1 VGGKTRTRVGVLRHV
16 PWPTSSRHR
25 SFATGEGPAVTS
37 PLDLCDLRT
46 RVQAAVDA
54 EMEVQ
59 RAVLTPVGD
68 ELGPLVDAVVRLIAG
83 GKRLRAGFLYW
94 GYRAAGGPDSDALI
108 RLAAAMEFFQAAAL
122 LHDDVMDGS
131 DTRRGMPAAHRS
143 FAALHADS
151 GWAGDS
157 ARFGES
163 AAILAGDLCLQWSD
177 EMYATCGLSAAEL
190 DRGRRTFDTMRTQLM
205 GGQYLDLLE
214 SARGWDRLDTS
225 SRIDSARNVIRYKS
239 AKYTIEHPVLIG
251 ATVGGA
257 MPADL
262 AHLSEYGLALGE
274 AFQLRDDVLGV
285 FGNPST
291 TGKPA
296 GDDLREGK
304 RTVLVALA
312 LDHADSD
319 QMALFEKLF
328 GQPDLDADGV
338 AQLRGVIADTGA
350 VDLVETMIGDLAA
363 QSRSALAS
371 APALDRQAVEVL
383 WSLVDVTTARTA

>member
-1 VGGKTRTRVGVLRHV
+1 M
-16 PWPTSSRHR
+16 
-25 SFATGEGPAVTS
+25 TS
-37 PLDLCDLRT
+37 PLDLCDLRN

-59 RAVLTPVGD
+59 RAVLSPVGD

-94 GYRAAGGPDSDALI
+94 GYRASGQPDSDALI
-108 RLAAAMEFFQAAAL
+108 RLAVAMEFFQAAAL

-131 DTRRGMPAAHRS
+131 DTRRGMPAAHRA
-143 FAALHADS
+143 FGALHADS

-157 ARFGES
+157 DRFGES

-177 EMYATCGLSAAEL
+177 ELYATSGLPSADL

-214 SARGWDRLDTS
+214 SARGWDRLDTAG
-225 SRIDSARNVIRYKS
+225 RIDSARNVIRYKS
-239 AKYTIEHPVLIG
+239 AKYTIEHPLLIG
-251 ATVGGA
+251 AAVGGVDA
-257 MPADL
+257 ADM

-285 FGNPST
+285 FGDPTT

-312 LDHADSD
+312 LAHADTD
-319 QMALFEKLF
+319 QAALFEKLF

-338 AQLRGVIADTGA
+338 DQLRGIIADTGA
-350 VDLVETMIGDLAA
+350 VAQVETMIGELAA
-363 QSRSALAS
+363 QARGALAT
-371 APALDRQAVEVL
+371 APGLDGQAVDVL
-383 WSLVDVTTARTA
+383 TSLVDVTTARTA

>member
-1 VGGKTRTRVGVLRHV
+1 M
-16 PWPTSSRHR
+16 
-25 SFATGEGPAVTS
+25 TS

-54 EMEVQ
+54 EMDVQ
-59 RAVLTPVGD
+59 RAVLSPVGD
-68 ELGPLVDAVVRLIAG
+68 ELGPLMDAVVRLISG

-143 FAALHADS
+143 FATLHADS

-177 EMYATCGLSAAEL
+177 EMYATSGLPAAEL

-225 SRIDSARNVIRYKS
+225 SRIHSARNVIRYKS
-239 AKYTIEHPVLIG
+239 AKYTIEHPLLIG
-251 ATVGGA
+251 AAVGGA
-257 MPADL
+257 AAADL
-262 AHLSEYGLALGE
+262 AHLSAYGLALGE

-312 LDHADSD
+312 LEYADAD

-338 AQLRGVIADTGA
+338 AQLRSVIADTGA
-350 VDLVETMIGDLAA
+350 VDLVETMIADLAA
-363 QSRSALAS
+363 QSRSALAK

-383 WSLVDVTTARTA
+383 RSLVDVTTARTA

>member
-1 VGGKTRTRVGVLRHV
+1 
-16 PWPTSSRHR
+16 
-25 SFATGEGPAVTS
+25 VTS

-54 EMEVQ
+54 EIRGQ
-59 RAVLTPVGD
+59 RAVLSPVGD
-68 ELGPLVDAVVRLIAG
+68 ELGPLVDAVERLIAG
-83 GKRLRAGFLYW
+83 GKRLRAAFLYW
-94 GYRAAGGPDSDALI
+94 GYRAAGRADSDALV

-131 DTRRGMPAAHRS
+131 DTRRGMPAAHLTL
-143 FAALHADS
+143 AAFHAES

-177 EMYATCGLSAAEL
+177 ELYATSGLPVVEL
-190 DRGRRTFDTMRTQLM
+190 ERGRRTFDTMRTQLM

-214 SARGWDRLDTS
+214 SARGWEQLDTAA
-225 SRIDSARNVIRYKS
+225 RLASARNVIRYKS
-239 AKYTIEHPVLIG
+239 AKYTIEHPLLIG
-251 ATVGGA
+251 AAVGGV
-257 MPADL
+257 PVADM
-262 AHLSEYGLALGE
+262 AHLSGYGLSLGE
-274 AFQLRDDVLGV
+274 AFQLRDDLLGV

-312 LDHADSD
+312 LEAADAD
-319 QMALFEKLF
+319 QTALLEKLF
-328 GQPDLDADGV
+328 GQPDLDRDGV
-338 AQLRGVIADTGA
+338 DQLRGVISETGA
-350 VDLVETMIGDLAA
+350 VERVEAMIHELSAQARSSLRAAASLDAEAVHVLDALVTA
-363 QSRSALAS
+363 
-371 APALDRQAVEVL
+371 
-383 WSLVDVTTARTA
+383 TTARTA

>member
-1 VGGKTRTRVGVLRHV
+1 M
-16 PWPTSSRHR
+16 
-25 SFATGEGPAVTS
+25 TS

-54 EMEVQ
+54 EM
-59 RAVLTPVGD
+59 RCSGRCSRPVGD

-83 GKRLRAGFLYW
+83 G
-94 GYRAAGGPDSDALI
+94 
-108 RLAAAMEFFQAAAL
+108 QAAA
-122 LHDDVMDGS
+122 
-131 DTRRGMPAAHRS
+131 RRASSTGATARPAAPTPTRWSGWRRRWSSSRRPRCSTTTSWTAATPAGVCPPLTVRS
-143 FAALHADS
+143 RALHADS

-157 ARFGES
+157 DRFGES

-177 EMYATCGLSAAEL
+177 ELYATSGLPSAEL

-214 SARGWDRLDTS
+214 SARGWDRLDTAA
-225 SRIDSARNVIRYKS
+225 RIDSARNVIRYKS
-239 AKYTIEHPVLIG
+239 AKYTVEHPLLIG
-251 ATVGGA
+251 AAVGGVA
-257 MPADL
+257 AADM

-285 FGNPST
+285 FGDPST

-312 LDHADSD
+312 LNRADTD
-319 QMALFEKLF
+319 QAALFEKLF

-338 AQLRGVIADTGA
+338 AAAARRHRRHRGRA
-350 VDLVETMIGDLAA
+350 
-363 QSRSALAS
+363 SRS
-371 APALDRQAVEVL
+371 R
-383 WSLVDVTTARTA
+383 R

>member
-1 VGGKTRTRVGVLRHV
+1 
-16 PWPTSSRHR
+16 
-25 SFATGEGPAVTS
+25 VTS

-54 EMEVQ
+54 EMQVQ
-59 RAVLTPVGD
+59 RTVLAPVGD
-68 ELGPLVDAVVRLIAG
+68 ELGPLIDAVERLIAG

-94 GYRAAGGPDSDALI
+94 GYRASGQPDSDALI
-108 RLAAAMEFFQAAAL
+108 RLAVAMEFFQAAAL

-131 DTRRGMPAAHRS
+131 DTRRGMPAAHRV
-143 FAALHADS
+143 FGALHGDS
-151 GWAGDS
+151 GWSGDS

-177 EMYATCGLSAAEL
+177 ELYATSGLPSSQL

-225 SRIDSARNVIRYKS
+225 ARIDSARNVIRYKS
-239 AKYTIEHPVLIG
+239 AKYTIEHPLLIG
-251 ATVGGA
+251 AAVGGVEA
-257 MPADL
+257 VDMGR
-262 AHLSEYGLALGE
+262 LSAYGLALGE

-285 FGNPST
+285 FGDPAA

-312 LDHADSD
+312 LAHADTD
-319 QMALFEKLF
+319 QAALFEKLF

-338 AQLRGVIADTGA
+338 AQLRGIIADTGA
-350 VDLVETMIGDLAA
+350 VAQVETMIAELAA
-363 QSRSALAS
+363 QARGALAD
-371 APALDRQAVEVL
+371 APALDRQAVDVL
-383 WSLVDVTTARTA
+383 GSLVTVTTSRTA

>member
-1 VGGKTRTRVGVLRHV
+1 M
-16 PWPTSSRHR
+16 
-25 SFATGEGPAVTS
+25 TS

-54 EMEVQ
+54 EMDLQ
-59 RAVLTPVGD
+59 RAVLSPVGD
-68 ELGPLVDAVVRLIAG
+68 ELGPLLDAVARLIAG

-151 GWAGDS
+151 GWAGHS

-177 EMYATCGLSAAEL
+177 EMYATSGLPAAEL

-214 SARGWDRLDTS
+214 SARGWDQLDTS

-239 AKYTIEHPVLIG
+239 AKYTIEHPLLIG
-251 ATVGGA
+251 AAVGGA
-257 MPADL
+257 VAPDL
-262 AHLSEYGLALGE
+262 SHLSHYGLALGE

-285 FGNPST
+285 FGDPSA

-312 LDHADSD
+312 LDHADAD

-328 GQPDLDADGV
+328 GQPDLDTDGV
-338 AQLRGVIADTGA
+338 AQLRSVILDTGA
-350 VDLVETMIGDLAA
+350 VDLVETMIGDLADH
-363 QSRSALAS
+363 SRSALAK
-371 APALDRQAVEVL
+371 APALDQQAVQVL
-383 WSLVDVTTARTA
+383 RSLVDVTTARTA

>member
-1 VGGKTRTRVGVLRHV
+1 M
-16 PWPTSSRHR
+16 
-25 SFATGEGPAVTS
+25 TS
-37 PLDLCDLRT
+37 PLDLCDLRN

-54 EMEVQ
+54 EMQVQ
-59 RAVLTPVGD
+59 RTVLVPVGD

-94 GYRAAGGPDSDALI
+94 GYRASGRPDSDALV
-108 RLAAAMEFFQAAAL
+108 RLAASMEFFQAAAL

-131 DTRRGMPAAHRS
+131 DTRRGMPAAHRA
-143 FAALHADS
+143 FAALHSDS

-177 EMYATCGLSAAEL
+177 ELYATSGLPAADLE
-190 DRGRRTFDTMRTQLM
+190 RGRRTFDTMRTQLM

-214 SARGWDRLDTS
+214 SARGWDRLDTAT
-225 SRIDSARNVIRYKS
+225 RIDSARNVIRYKS
-239 AKYTIEHPVLIG
+239 AKYTIEHPLLIG
-251 ATVGGA
+251 ASVGGVA
-257 MPADL
+257 ATDMAR
-262 AHLSEYGLALGE
+262 LSEYGLSLGE

-285 FGNPST
+285 FGDPST

-312 LDHADSD
+312 LDHADTD
-319 QMALFEKLF
+319 QAALFEKLF
-328 GQPDLDADGV
+328 GQPDLDAAGV
-338 AQLRGVIADTGA
+338 DQLRGIIADTGA
-350 VDLVETMIGDLAA
+350 VGQVETMIGALAA
-363 QSRSALAS
+363 QARGALAT
-371 APALDRQAVEVL
+371 APGLDGQAVDVL
-383 WSLVDVTTARTA
+383 TSLVDATTARTA

>member
-1 VGGKTRTRVGVLRHV
+1 M
-16 PWPTSSRHR
+16 
-25 SFATGEGPAVTS
+25 TS

-54 EMEVQ
+54 EMRVQ

-68 ELGPLVDAVVRLIAG
+68 ELGPLVDAVERLIAG

-94 GYRAAGGPDSDALI
+94 GYRASGAPDSDALV

-143 FAALHADS
+143 FAGLHADS

-157 ARFGES
+157 TRFGES

-177 EMYATCGLSAAEL
+177 ELYATSGLPSDALE
-190 DRGRRTFDTMRTQLM
+190 RGRRTFDTMRTQLM

-214 SARGWDRLDTS
+214 SARGWDRLDTAA
-225 SRIDSARNVIRYKS
+225 RIDSARNVIRFKS
-239 AKYTIEHPVLIG
+239 AKYTVEHPLLIG
-251 ATVGGA
+251 AAVGGVA
-257 MPADL
+257 ATDMAY
-262 AHLSEYGLALGE
+262 LSEYGLALGE

-312 LDHADSD
+312 LDRADSD
-319 QMALFEKLF
+319 QAALFEKLF

-338 AQLRGVIADTGA
+338 SQLRGVIADTGA
-350 VDLVETMIGDLAA
+350 VEQVETMIAELAA
-363 QSRSALAS
+363 RSRTALAK
-371 APALDRQAVEVL
+371 APALDGQAVEVL
-383 WSLVDVTTARTA
+383 GSLVAATTSRTA

>member
-1 VGGKTRTRVGVLRHV
+1 M
-16 PWPTSSRHR
+16 
-25 SFATGEGPAVTS
+25 TS
-37 PLDLCDLRT
+37 PLDLCDLRN

-54 EMEVQ
+54 EMQVQ
-59 RAVLTPVGD
+59 RTVLVPVGD

-94 GYRAAGGPDSDALI
+94 GYRASGRPDSDALV
-108 RLAAAMEFFQAAAL
+108 RLAASMEFFQAAAL

-131 DTRRGMPAAHRS
+131 DTRRGMPAAHRA
-143 FAALHADS
+143 FAALHSDS

-177 EMYATCGLSAAEL
+177 ELYATSGLPAEDL
-190 DRGRRTFDTMRTQLM
+190 ERGRRTFDTMRTQLM

-214 SARGWDRLDTS
+214 SARGWERLDTAT
-225 SRIDSARNVIRYKS
+225 RIDSARNVIRYKS
-239 AKYTIEHPVLIG
+239 AKYTIEHPLLIG
-251 ATVGGA
+251 ASVGGVA
-257 MPADL
+257 ATDMAR
-262 AHLSEYGLALGE
+262 LSEYGLSLGE

-285 FGNPST
+285 FGDPST

-312 LDHADSD
+312 LDQADTD
-319 QMALFEKLF
+319 QAALFEKLF
-328 GQPDLDADGV
+328 GQPDLDAAGV
-338 AQLRGVIADTGA
+338 DQLRGIIADTGA
-350 VDLVETMIGDLAA
+350 VGQVETMIGALAA
-363 QSRSALAS
+363 QARGALAT
-371 APALDRQAVEVL
+371 APGLDGQAVDVL
-383 WSLVDVTTARTA
+383 TSLVDATTARTA

>member
-1 VGGKTRTRVGVLRHV
+1 M
-16 PWPTSSRHR
+16 
-25 SFATGEGPAVTS
+25 TS

-54 EMEVQ
+54 EMQVQ
-59 RAVLTPVGD
+59 RTVLAPVGD
-68 ELGPLVDAVVRLIAG
+68 ELGPLIDAVERLIAG

-94 GYRAAGGPDSDALI
+94 GYRASGQPDSDALI
-108 RLAAAMEFFQAAAL
+108 RLAVAMEFFQAAAL

-131 DTRRGMPAAHRS
+131 DTRRGLPAAHRV
-143 FAALHADS
+143 FGALHADS
-151 GWAGDS
+151 GWSGDS

-177 EMYATCGLSAAEL
+177 ELYATSGLPSREL

-225 SRIDSARNVIRYKS
+225 ARIDSARNVIRYKS
-239 AKYTIEHPVLIG
+239 AKYTIEHPLLIG
-251 ATVGGA
+251 AAVGGVEA
-257 MPADL
+257 VDMGR
-262 AHLSEYGLALGE
+262 LSAYGLALGE

-285 FGNPST
+285 FGDPAA

-312 LDHADSD
+312 LAHADTD
-319 QMALFEKLF
+319 QAALFEKLF

-338 AQLRGVIADTGA
+338 AQLRGIIADTGA
-350 VDLVETMIGDLAA
+350 VAQVETMIAELAA
-363 QSRSALAS
+363 QARGALAD
-371 APALDRQAVEVL
+371 APALDRQAVDVL
-383 WSLVDVTTARTA
+383 GSLVTVTTSRTA

>member
-1 VGGKTRTRVGVLRHV
+1 
-16 PWPTSSRHR
+16 
-25 SFATGEGPAVTS
+25 VTS

-54 EMEVQ
+54 EMHTQ
-59 RAVLTPVGD
+59 RAVLAPVGD

-94 GYRAAGGPDSDALI
+94 GYRASGHPDSDALV
-108 RLAAAMEFFQAAAL
+108 RLAASMEFFQAAAL

-131 DTRRGMPAAHRS
+131 DTRRGMPAAHRA
-143 FAALHADS
+143 FGEHHADS

-177 EMYATCGLSAAEL
+177 ELYATSGLPPEDL
-190 DRGRRTFDTMRTQLM
+190 ERGRRTFDTMRTQLM

-214 SARGWDRLDTS
+214 SARGWDRLDTA
-225 SRIDSARNVIRYKS
+225 SRIESARNVIRYKS
-239 AKYTIEHPVLIG
+239 AKYTIEHPLLIG
-251 ATVGGA
+251 ASVGGVA
-257 MPADL
+257 AVDMARM
-262 AHLSEYGLALGE
+262 SKYGLALGE

-285 FGNPST
+285 FGDPSA

-312 LDHADSD
+312 LAHADTD
-319 QMALFEKLF
+319 QAALFEKLF

-338 AQLRGVIADTGA
+338 DQLRGIIADTGA
-350 VDLVETMIGDLAA
+350 VAQVETMIGELAA
-363 QSRSALAS
+363 QARGALAT
-371 APALDRQAVEVL
+371 APGLDGQAVDVL
-383 WSLVDVTTARTA
+383 TSLVDVTTARTA